1 MVNPAPSPKLR
12 SKLSI
17 FLSYRSVEARFA
29 DVLKQHLIH
38 DFIGMV
44 DVFLASDTT
53 SIPAGSSWHAGI
65 LEGLHQA
72 DLHVVIC
79 SSFSVR
85 CPWINYEAGAAAVRA
100 TPIIPL
106 CHSGLLP
113 HQLPVPL
120 SESEGGVITDTTSLR
135 RMYGRIAGLIG
146 SAVPDVDFDKLA
158 VEFIVVQQQLADL
171 MENEKS
177 AAEQAASAIEGAE
190 PESIKRPRV
199 VCVTSPQFKDLG
211 YANELSLVLGAF
223 PESIEHQFVLNSAD
237 LKGVLTDG
245 RQVHILH
252 IAAFVCPRGGDIYFT
267 PVRLPLGDS
276 AVEEPDVVSP
286 EVLVFLLEKAK
297 TRLVVLGASA
307 SLVLGAQLLPVANVI
322 AVRDMV
328 SAKAMASWVGTF
340 YKTLVKEP
348 LPAAF
353 AEATQI
359 SQAPMRLYAQQRHVP
374 SLKLAVSGPPA
385 AHP

>member
-1 MVNPAPSPKLR
+1 MNPSPSPKLT
-12 SKLSI
+12 SKLSV

-29 DVLKQHLIH
+29 DVLKQHLIR

-65 LEGLHQA
+65 LEGLHRA
-72 DLHVVIC
+72 DLHIVIC
-79 SSFSVR
+79 SSFSVQ
-85 CPWINYEAGAAAVRA
+85 CPWINYEAGAAAVQA
-100 TPIIPL
+100 TPIVPL

-120 SESEGGVITDTTSLR
+120 SESEGGIITDAITLGR
-135 RMYGRIAGLIG
+135 VYGRIAGLIG

-158 VEFIVVQQQLADL
+158 QDFIVVQQQLADL
-171 MENEKS
+171 MEHERA
-177 AAEQAASAIEGAE
+177 AAEQAAYATSDAE

-199 VCVTSPQFKDLG
+199 ICVTSPQFKELG
-211 YANELSLVLGAF
+211 YANQLSLVLGAF
-223 PESIEHQFVLNSAD
+223 PETIEHQFVLNSTD
-237 LKGVLTDG
+237 LKAVLLDG
-245 RQVHILH
+245 RQVHIVH

-267 PVRLPLGDS
+267 PVKLPLGDS
-276 AVEEPDVVSP
+276 AVDEPDLIRPEALVS
-286 EVLVFLLEKAK
+286 LLERAK

-328 SAKAMASWVGTF
+328 SARAMASWVETF
-340 YKTLVKEP
+340 YKTLMKEP

-353 AEATQI
+353 DLATQV

-374 SLKLAVSGPPA
+374 SLKLAMSGQPA
-385 AHP
+385 AVL